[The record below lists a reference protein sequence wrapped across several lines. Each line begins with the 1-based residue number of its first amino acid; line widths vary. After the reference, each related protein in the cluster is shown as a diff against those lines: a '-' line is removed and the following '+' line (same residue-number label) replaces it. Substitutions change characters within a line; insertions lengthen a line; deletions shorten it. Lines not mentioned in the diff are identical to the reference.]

1 MLEKPRLA
9 EPFGHRRTGARIR
22 VSIQIPARDLRDV
35 LWRQAY
41 FDQCAL
47 GFLIAPELG
56 IARCKNKR
64 AVCVRP
70 DAPRCPTR
78 PRSPPRSVEDD
89 RARGLCC
96 RARLRL

>member
-22 VSIQIPARDLRDV
+22 VSIQIPASLRDV

-64 AVCVRP
+64 AVGVRP
-70 DAPRCPTR
+70 DAPRCQ
-78 PRSPPRSVEDD
+78 
-89 RARGLCC
+89 RGLD
-96 RARLRL
+96 RVRVASKMIKDAGFVAEPR